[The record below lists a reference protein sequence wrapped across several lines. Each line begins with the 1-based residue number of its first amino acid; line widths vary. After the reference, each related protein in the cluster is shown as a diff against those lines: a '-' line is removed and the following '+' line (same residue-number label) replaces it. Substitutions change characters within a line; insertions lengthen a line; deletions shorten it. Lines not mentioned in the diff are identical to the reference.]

1 MGGSGKML
9 RQILGIRR
17 CRSFRMN
24 DHPVYQ
30 KLLKLREHHHR
41 LTPERKLKS
50 LEEAKAFV
58 HEVGLATLTGGS
70 GLPSI
75 FQAIQGEPY
84 KPGSRGF
91 GTWPRDQWWWGGE
104 IAKAEDILSTKI
116 LDGKGVFIS
125 KRLWQTLDTIERYVL
140 DELEAER
147 YEKYRTTSD
156 SKSVLQYLKVNGPT
170 RTDLLRQSLGYIN
183 PEQNRKFRLIK
194 KQLESLGVILGREAE
209 LETHLHIDILS
220 RWDQRFPNPLAPT
233 PRVPRGHAFLLAL
246 EDLLYSS
253 IQATVVVPER
263 VAAKWFRWSQEEQ
276 RTALQRLL
284 QTDRV
289 TRLALRGEEMLA
301 ADSWI
306 SKVKR

>member
-1 MGGSGKML
+1 M
-9 RQILGIRR
+9 
-17 CRSFRMN
+17 
-24 DHPVYQ
+24 
-30 KLLKLREHHHR
+30 
-41 LTPERKLKS
+41 
-50 LEEAKAFV
+50 
-58 HEVGLATLTGGS
+58 ATLTGGS
-70 GLPSI
+70 WFPSF

-104 IAKAEDILSTKI
+104 IAKARDILSTKI
-116 LDGKGVFIS
+116 LAGKALYIS

-147 YEKYRTTSD
+147 YDEYRITSD
-156 SKSVLQYLKVNGPT
+156 SKAVLQYLKVNGPT
-170 RTDLLRQSLGYIN
+170 RTDLLRKSLGYTN

-194 KQLESLGVILGREAE
+194 KQLESLGVIVGREAE
-209 LETHLHIDILS
+209 LKSHLHIDIVS

-253 IQATVVVPER
+253 VQAAVVVPEETA
-263 VAAKWFRWSQEEQ
+263 VKWFGWSQEEQ
-276 RTALQRLL
+276 RTALQSLL
-284 QTDRV
+284 ETNRV
-289 TRLALRGEEMLA
+289 TRLAFQEKEMLA
-301 ADSWI
+301 VDSWI